1 MENYRILERIG
12 KGGQGSVHLVDHNED
27 GIKSVLKKVECHDE
41 SEANKA
47 FKEAMALR
55 QLQHPYVCG
64 YKEFFVMWDKEES
77 SMFVCI
83 VMDYYSKGDLKKI
96 IQQYQKNKQPMEEE
110 VLKRYLGEIL
120 EALIFVHRKGVI
132 HRDLKPSNIFI
143 QDNDSICLGDFGVA
157 TIMGDAKTCTR
168 NTVGTTNYMAP
179 EIQNNPYDERS
190 DVWALGCILFEMT
203 TTAMFDGVMVATKL
217 KEVKDDPGV
226 LEEIFEDV
234 AKHFS
239 GDLITAIRLMLK
251 YNPSRRPT
259 AEQLVEKCAYIR
271 KCVEARDSSMMEKR
285 IRQAQT
291 EEEKV
296 ADPLTSE
303 SPGILVVLEHIAKM
317 IDNEDCV
324 KDGMEHL
331 VELTKQDGVLL
342 EDNSKRLVA
351 AAMKNNINN
360 KTIQIAGCNV
370 FNNVIVS
377 AQTGDVLFT
386 PEIISVI
393 ILSMKTHSSCS
404 ELQQTAAAILMAL
417 SADNRWSHGELIGS
431 LGHSLSCL
439 ACRTL
444 GVIDQILCAMKTHI
458 ESSVSV
464 HLAELCA
471 TCCMSAI
478 WKRHL
483 TVNENNLQTAFD
495 SQAIETICSAMKTH
509 PTSQELA
516 EAACAALFS
525 LCLDEKSFAVVND
538 LDTVGILLSAVET
551 HDKSAKVVKNAC
563 MALSGLVE
571 PDEECAY
578 RVLTSEGGSDA
589 AESKDGIPII
599 MRAYELHKDNAD
611 VVESIVTLFM
621 ELVEYDDMNAEMRHL
636 AVGSHILLP
645 VHKRF
650 RDNRDIMKPC
660 EAAMVKLGVNKPL

>member
-12 KGGQGSVHLVDHNED
+12 KGGQGSVHLVDHKVD

-110 VLKRYLGEIL
+110 VVKRYLGEIL

-203 TTAMFDGVMVATKL
+203 TTAMFDSVIVATKL
-217 KEVKDDPGV
+217 KEVKDDPGI

-271 KCVEARDSSMMEKR
+271 KCVEARDSAMMEKR

-291 EEEKV
+291 EGEKV
-296 ADPLTSE
+296 DPLTSE

-386 PEIISVI
+386 PEIISAI
-393 ILSMKTHSSCS
+393 ILSMKTHQSCS

-417 SADNRWSHGELIGS
+417 SADNRAGELIGS
-431 LGHSLSCL
+431 LG
-439 ACRTL
+439 
-444 GVIDQILCAMKTHI
+444 GIEQILCAMKTHI
-458 ESSVSV
+458 ENP
-464 HLAELCA
+464 ELCA
-471 TCCMSAI
+471 TCCSAI
-478 WKRHL
+478 WSL

-495 SQAIETICSAMKTH
+495 NQALETICSAMKTH

-525 LCLDEKSFAVVND
+525 LCLDEKSFDRVND
-538 LDTVGILLSAVET
+538 LDTVGLLLSAIET

-578 RVLTSEGGSDA
+578 RVLTSEA
-589 AESKDGIPII
+589 AEAAECKDGIPII

-621 ELVEYDDMNAEMRHL
+621 ELVEYDDLNAEMRHL

-660 EAAMVKLGVNKPL
+660 EVAMGKLGATKPL

>member
-12 KGGQGSVHLVDHNED
+12 KGGQGSVHLVEDRED
-27 GIKSVLKKVECHDE
+27 GNKSVLKKVECHDE

-96 IQQYQKNKQPMEEE
+96 IQQYQKDKQPMEEE
-110 VLKRYLGEIL
+110 VVKRYLGEIL

-157 TIMGDAKTCTR
+157 TIMSDAKTCTR

-179 EIQNNPYDERS
+179 EVQDNPYDERS
-190 DVWALGCILFEMT
+190 DMWALGCILFEMT

-251 YNPSRRPT
+251 YNPTRRPT
-259 AEQLVEKCAYIR
+259 AEQLVEKCAYIK
-271 KCVEARDSSMMEKR
+271 KCVEARDSSMLEKR
-285 IRQAQT
+285 RRQAQT
-291 EEEKV
+291 EEKKV
-296 ADPLTSE
+296 DPLTSE
-303 SPGILVVLEHIAKM
+303 SPGILVVLEHIANM

-331 VELTKQDGVLL
+331 VELTKQEGVLL
-342 EDNSKRLVA
+342 EENSKRLIA

-377 AQTGDVLFT
+377 VLEVCARFGKAEPAQTGDVLFT
-386 PEIISVI
+386 SEIISVI
-393 ILSMKTHSSCS
+393 ILAMKTHPSCS

-417 SADNRWSHGELIGS
+417 SADNRAGELIGS
-431 LGHSLSCL
+431 LGGI
-439 ACRTL
+439 T
-444 GVIDQILCAMKTHI
+444 QILFAMRTH
-458 ESSVSV
+458 
-464 HLAELCA
+464 LQNPELCA
-471 TCCMSAI
+471 TCCSAI
-478 WKRHL
+478 WSL
-483 TVNENNLQTAFD
+483 TVNENNLQAAYD
-495 SQAIETICSAMKTH
+495 SQALETICSAMKTH
-509 PTSQELA
+509 PASQEVA
-516 EAACAALFS
+516 DAACAALFS
-525 LCLDEKSFAVVND
+525 LCLDEKSFDVVND
-538 LDTVGILLSAVET
+538 LDTVGLLLSAIET

-578 RVLTSEGGSDA
+578 RVLTSEGGSGA
-589 AESKDGIPII
+589 AESKDGIPVI

-611 VVESIVTLFM
+611 VVESIVTLIM
-621 ELVEYDDMNAEMRHL
+621 ELTEYDDMNAEMRHL

-645 VHKRF
+645 THKRF
-650 RDNRDIMKPC
+650 WDNRDIMKPC
-660 EAAMVKLGVNKPL
+660 EMAMQKLGVYKPL